1 MSFGFSVGDFVA
13 ALELVGTVIHSLK
26 ESGGAASEFR
36 ELVHELYGLET
47 ALLRVKQLDLGD
59 GDGDKGDYVA
69 LTQAAS
75 QCQFTIDG
83 FWTKASRFQRHLL
96 ADAASGPSIS
106 IKSAWMKVRWTLCRK
121 EDLAKLKADIG
132 AHTQSIL
139 LLLVAVQMVRDA
151 ASVPFSLLGSGL
163 TNLSVVR
170 SRTGIGLKKAKP
182 NWG

>member
-13 ALELVGTVIHSLK
+13 ALELVGTVIHSLR

-47 ALLRVKQLDLGD
+47 ALLRVKQLDHLD
-59 GDGDKGDYVA
+59 DGDKGDYAA

-83 FWTKASRFQRHLL
+83 FWSKASRFQRHLL
-96 ADAASGPSIS
+96 ADAPGASSIS
-106 IKSAWMKVRWTLCRK
+106 IKSAWMKVRWTLCKK
-121 EDLAKLKADIG
+121 EDLAKFKADIG

-139 LLLVAVQMVRDA
+139 LLLVAVQMVRDTTRE
-151 ASVPFSLLGSGL
+151 PLCLLGL
-163 TNLSVVR
+163 WVN
-170 SRTGIGLKKAKP
+170 
-182 NWG
+182 